1 MRTAGACSLLV
12 HLLLYLQTIQLIP
25 IHGITSQADSRSV
38 VLSFPESRDN
48 VASRSSILES
58 GQWALSLC
66 KIVATPLQEQPMIKR
81 TSWTHGMR
89 VASNRAILP
98 KFRRPR
104 IGFVMTS
111 LEQQPFAW
119 CEGWPNLA
127 REEYNGGQVFGP
139 LCVMKMF
146 RRYVDNLLYH
156 GRF

>member
-66 KIVATPLQEQPMIKR
+66 KIVATPLKEQPMIKR
-81 TSWTHGMR
+81 TSWTHR
-89 VASNRAILP
+89 DASREQSGNPSEVPTAENR
-98 KFRRPR
+98 FRDDLTGAATIRM
-104 IGFVMTS
+104 V
-111 LEQQPFAW
+111 
-119 CEGWPNLA
+119 
-127 REEYNGGQVFGP
+127 
-139 LCVMKMF
+139 
-146 RRYVDNLLYH
+146 
-156 GRF
+156 